1 MLYHDYRLGYQWWLS
16 PLNEMERGIRLR
28 KGNSHLRL
36 TQILLPSRKNSEF
49 DISQQLTAYFIMTGT
64 ERLAGLL
71 LIECFRF

>member
-1 MLYHDYRLGYQWWLS
+1 MLYHDRRLGYQRWLS
-16 PLNEMERGIRLR
+16 PLNEMEIGIRLR
-28 KGNSHLRL
+28 KGNRHLRL